1 MYSYIKGTL
10 EEVMEDLI
18 VVENNGIGYNI
29 RVPSRMLDALPER
42 GREIKIYT
50 YLYVRE
56 DAFSLFGFSSRD
68 ELDMF
73 KLLINVSGIGPKGGL
88 AVLSVLSPNDI
99 RFAVVSEDIKQISKA
114 PGIGKK
120 TAQRLIIELKDK
132 VSLEDAIDTVQA
144 ASEASVH
151 ENNLV
156 RKEAAEALTAL
167 GYSASEAAKVLSG
180 IEITEDADVETVLK
194 LALKKMAFL

>member
-10 EEVMEDLI
+10 EEVREDLI

-29 RVPSRMLDALPER
+29 RVPARVLDELPER
-42 GREIKIYT
+42 GGQIRIYT

-56 DAFSLFGFSSRD
+56 DAFSLFGFSSKD

-99 RFAVVSEDIKQISKA
+99 RFAVVSDDVKVISKA

-132 VSLEDAIDTVQA
+132 VNLEDTIDTMQGIPEA
-144 ASEASVH
+144 AVH
-151 ENNLV
+151 DNNIV
-156 RKEAAEALTAL
+156 KKEAAEALTAL
-167 GYSASEAAKVLSG
+167 GYSAAEAAKVLSN
-180 IEITEDADVETVLK
+180 IEIEEDADVESVLK
-194 LALKKMAFL
+194 LALKNMALL